1 MPALVSQGAKILDGN
16 PVADAIQAGVAKQ
29 LQQAGSPKITLATVL
44 VGDSRP
50 SRLYVNLKLKRATAA
65 GLTPQ
70 LIELPAETSQAE
82 LERCLAALGE
92 DDAVH
97 GILLQ
102 LPLPPGL
109 DERAAIE
116 IIPAEKDVD
125 GLTYTNMGALLCGSP
140 KLIPCTPL
148 GVMRMLEHYA
158 IATSGQRAVIVGRSS
173 LVGLPQLLLLTTKG
187 TDATST
193 LCHSRTPD
201 LAATCRGAD
210 ILIAATGSPGLIG
223 AGHVKPGATVID
235 VGVTYTA
242 EGIRGD
248 VAFEEVSAVAAS
260 ITPMPGG
267 TGPVT
272 VACLIE
278 NTLTAARIQQAL

>member
-1 MPALVSQGAKILDGN
+1 MSRGAKVLDGN
-16 PVADAIQAGVAKQ
+16 PVADTIQARVAEQ
-29 LQQAGSPKITLATVL
+29 LRQAGSPSITLATVL
-44 VGDSRP
+44 VGDSAP
-50 SRLYVNLKLKRATAA
+50 SKLYINLKLKRATAA
-65 GLTPQ
+65 GLTPK
-70 LIELPAETSQAE
+70 LIEMPAETPQAE
-82 LERCLAALGE
+82 LEQCLAALGK
-92 DDAVH
+92 DDSVH

-102 LPLPPGL
+102 LPLPSGL

-116 IIPAEKDVD
+116 TIPAEKDVD
-125 GLTYTNMGALLCGSP
+125 GLTYANMGALLCGTP

-148 GVMRMLEHYA
+148 GVMRILEHYA
-158 IATSGQRAVIVGRSS
+158 IPTSGRYAVIVGRSS
-173 LVGLPQLLLLTTKG
+173 LVGLPQMLLLTTKG
-187 TDATST
+187 IDATST

-201 LAATCRGAD
+201 LAATCRAAD

-235 VGVTYTA
+235 VGVSYTS

-248 VAFEEVSAVAAS
+248 VAFEAASAVAAS

-278 NTLTAARIQQAL
+278 NTLTAARMQQAI